1 MKKLVIAFLLLLACG
16 ACVYFFVGRS
26 PYSDEIVSKH
36 VSIED
41 SALKQELTG
50 LVTEIQKIVD
60 RNDKNAFQNIF
71 LIDPDL
77 DDSEEQMDKS
87 FEFIRS
93 AGRLDDFAP
102 NGFFYDSMAKS
113 ILYVQGALN
122 DTELEFSF
130 CKNKSGYALTGVRA
144 L

>member
-1 MKKLVIAFLLLLACG
+1 MKKQVIVFLLLLACG
-16 ACVYFFVGRS
+16 VSVYFFVGRS

-41 SALKQELTG
+41 SALKQELSG
-50 LVTEIQKIVD
+50 LIAEIQKIAD

-77 DDSEEQMDKS
+77 DDSEEHMDKR

-93 AGRLDDFAP
+93 AGPLAEFSP
-102 NGFFYDSMAKS
+102 KGFFCDSMAKS
-113 ILYVQGALN
+113 ILYVQGTLN

-130 CKNKSGYALTGVRA
+130 CKSKSGYALTDVRA

>member
-1 MKKLVIAFLLLLACG
+1 MKKQVIVFLLLLACG
-16 ACVYFFVGRS
+16 VSVYFFVGRS

-41 SALKQELTG
+41 SALKQELSG
-50 LVTEIQKIVD
+50 LIAEIQKIAD

-77 DDSEEQMDKS
+77 DDSEEHMDKR

-93 AGRLDDFAP
+93 AGPLAEFSP
-102 NGFFYDSMAKS
+102 KGFFCDSMAKS
-113 ILYVQGALN
+113 ILYVQGTLN
-122 DTELEFSF
+122 DTALEFSF
-130 CKNKSGYALTGVRA
+130 CKNKSGYFLTDVRV